1 MGIRWT
7 LYGYEVVNDTYRIVP
22 AEASNIR
29 KMFKEYVSGS
39 TLKAIADGLTAKG
52 IVYYED
58 KRTWNKNMVSRILE
72 NENYLGNEKYP
83 AIIDKSVFDAAMAKR
98 NILGGKRETDSDE
111 IKFYKSRT
119 FCAQCGKPY
128 RRVAKFG
135 AREKWFCSN
144 NCKYIHYIDDSRL
157 FSSGL
162 KIINSLIR
170 NNDLIIM
177 SFPKVEVELDVQA
190 IKKTNE
196 VKHLLVQNGIQFAPV
211 KQALFDC
218 VGAKYNCCNLD
229 KGNAFSQPLREYLS
243 ECEELQ
249 EFNTELFSLF
259 VEKII
264 VNRDSSIDVE
274 LVNGQTINSSGEE

>member
-1 MGIRWT
+1 MRWT

-39 TLKAIADGLTAKG
+39 TLKAVADGLTAKG
-52 IVYYED
+52 VVYYED

-83 AIIDKSVFDAAMAKR
+83 AIIEKSVFDAAMAKR
-98 NILGGKRETDSDE
+98 NILGGKREADSDE
-111 IKFYKSRT
+111 IKFYKAHT

-128 RRVAKFG
+128 RRVSKFG
-135 AREKWFCSN
+135 TREKWFCSN
-144 NCKYIHYIDDSRL
+144 DCKYIHYIDDSWL
-157 FSSGL
+157 FGGVL
-162 KIINSLIR
+162 KVINSLIC
-170 NNDLIIM
+170 NNELIVDVPSNI
-177 SFPKVEVELDVQA
+177 EIELDVQA

-218 VGAKYNCCNLD
+218 VSAKYNCCNLD

-243 ECEELQ
+243 EYEEVQ
-249 EFNTELFSLF
+249 EFNADLFSLII
-259 VEKII
+259 EKIV
-264 VNRDSSIDVE
+264 VNRDSSINVE
-274 LVNGQTINSSGEE
+274 LVNGQIINSNGEES